1 MYAAVRAW
9 LDDWRVYHA
18 FLIPW
23 QIFLQHIT
31 AMGRPPGNE
40 WSKPI
45 EFIKRLHVLEVRNV
59 ERGQKIKLLNLIK

>member
-1 MYAAVRAW
+1 MIEGCI
-9 LDDWRVYHA
+9 HA

-40 WSKPI
+40 WSTHWIHKASTCTCMKCRKGT
-45 EFIKRLHVLEVRNV
+45 EN
-59 ERGQKIKLLNLIK
+59 

>member
-1 MYAAVRAW
+1 MYAVVKEH
-9 LDDWRVYHA
+9 DWMIEGCIHA

-45 EFIKRLHVLEVRNV
+45 EFIKCLHVLDCMKCRKRTEN
-59 ERGQKIKLLNLIK
+59 

>member
-1 MYAAVRAW
+1 MTEW
-9 LDDWRVYHA
+9 LKDVSMHSW
-18 FLIPW
+18 FLDKY
-23 QIFLQHIT
+23 FYNLT

-45 EFIKRLHVLEVRNV
+45 EFIKRLHVLEVWNV

>member
-1 MYAAVRAW
+1 MIEGCI
-9 LDDWRVYHA
+9 HA

-23 QIFLQHIT
+23 QIFLQLIT

-40 WSKPI
+40 WTKPI
-45 EFIKRLHVLEVRNV
+45 EFIKRLHVLEVWNV